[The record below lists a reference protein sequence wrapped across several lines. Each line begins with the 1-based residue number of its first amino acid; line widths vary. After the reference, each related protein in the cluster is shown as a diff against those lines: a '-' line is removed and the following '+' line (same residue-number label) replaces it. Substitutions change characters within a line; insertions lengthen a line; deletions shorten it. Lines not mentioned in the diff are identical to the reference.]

1 MDCDAIRDDMLDV
14 LYGEGGEAAVR
25 RVEAHQAGCAECRR
39 ELASLRRLRG
49 DLAQWRL
56 PERLGVSPDEC
67 VFVDDRMTNVR
78 AAEAVG
84 MRAIHRVPG
93 IEKLRADLSALSVL

>member
-56 PERLGVSPDEC
+56 PEGLGVSPAAPARPRRLP
-67 VFVDDRMTNVR
+67 VGWPRPPPWSWGHRRSRLLRRR
-78 AAEAVG
+78 A
-84 MRAIHRVPG
+84 P
-93 IEKLRADLSALSVL
+93 L